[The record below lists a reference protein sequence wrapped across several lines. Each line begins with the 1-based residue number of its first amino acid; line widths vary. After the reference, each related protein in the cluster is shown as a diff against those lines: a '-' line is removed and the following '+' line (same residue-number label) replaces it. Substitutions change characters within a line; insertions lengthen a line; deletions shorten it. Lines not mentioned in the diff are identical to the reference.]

1 MSGADGRVKRKREG
15 SGVTWEKVTKEGSGK
30 EGVENAAGHLGLDL
44 K

>member
-1 MSGADGRVKRKREG
+1 MSGADGKVKRKREG

-30 EGVENAAGHLGLDL
+30 EVVGNAAGHSWLDL